1 MKNVAI
7 LGLGVVGSGTADLL
21 TQNADVIKK
30 MTGEEVC
37 VKYVLDIRD
46 LPDSPYADKIVH
58 DFSVIV
64 NDPEVDIVAEV
75 IGGVNPALDY
85 SMQALK
91 AGKSVVT
98 SNKELVAKHGEE
110 LISTARE
117 NGVQY
122 LFEASVGGGIP
133 VLRPLISDLAVN
145 SYSEIS
151 GILNGTTNY
160 ILTQMFEHG
169 KDYETALSEAQQKGY
184 AERNPASDVE
194 GIDTCR
200 KICILAGIAFGIIA
214 GEDDVYTQ
222 GIGKITQ
229 DDVRAAANANCS
241 IKLLGRALVRDG
253 KKYLMVCPHFV
264 PNGHPLYPIN
274 DVYNGV
280 VAKGNFVGDVM
291 FYGRGAGAY
300 PTASAVCSD
309 IAFIAAGKTL
319 PNFGWT
325 SAQSGEIAKAS
336 QLSCRWYLAFEA
348 PVDPVELG
356 GFAVPSCNGTA
367 LISGEMT
374 ELELEEKLSALGAS
388 LTAKMRTLL

>member
-30 MTGEEVC
+30 LSGEDVNI
-37 VKYVLDIRD
+37 KYILDIRD
-46 LPDSPYADKIVH
+46 LPESPYADKIVH
-58 DFSVIV
+58 DYSLIA

-75 IGGVNPALDY
+75 IGGVHPALEF
-85 SMQALK
+85 SKQALQAK
-91 AGKSVVT
+91 KSVVT

-110 LISTARE
+110 LIALARE

-133 VLRPLISDLAVN
+133 VLRPLISDLAIN
-145 SYSEIS
+145 EYSEIC

-169 KDYETALSEAQQKGY
+169 KDYDTALREAQQKGY

-200 KICILAGIAFGIIA
+200 KICILCGIAFGMIPS
-214 GEDDVYTQ
+214 EENVYTQ

-229 DDVRAAANANCS
+229 YDVKCAEAAGCS
-241 IKLLGRALVRDG
+241 IKLLGRALTRDG
-253 KKYLMVCPHFV
+253 KLCVMVCPHFV
-264 PNGHPLYPIN
+264 PVSYPLYSIN

-319 PNFGWT
+319 PNLQWR
-325 SAQSGEIAKAS
+325 QAKDSEVAESRELAS
-336 QLSCRWYLAFEA
+336 RWYVAFESA
-348 PVDPVELG
+348 VDASLFDGEAIFG
-356 GFAVPSCNGTA
+356 SDGCAVITA
-367 LISGEMT
+367 ALSET
-374 ELELEEKLSALGAS
+374 ELDSRLAKSGAVVK
-388 LTAKMRTLL
+388 AKMRTML

>member
-30 MTGEEVC
+30 MSGEDVNI
-37 VKYVLDIRD
+37 KYILDIRD
-46 LPDSPYADKIVH
+46 LPESPYADKIVH
-58 DFSVIV
+58 DYSLIV

-75 IGGVNPALDY
+75 IGGVHPALEFTT
-85 SMQALK
+85 QALK
-91 AGKSVVT
+91 AKKSVVT

-110 LISTARE
+110 LISLARE

-133 VLRPLISDLAVN
+133 VLRPLICDLAIN
-145 SYSEIS
+145 EYSEIC

-169 KDYETALSEAQQKGY
+169 KDYATALCEAQQKGY

-200 KICILAGIAFGIIA
+200 KICILSGIAFGIVPS
-214 GEDDVYTQ
+214 EDDVYTQ

-229 DDVRAAANANCS
+229 YDVKCAESAGCS
-241 IKLLGRALVRDG
+241 IKLLGRALKKEG
-253 KKYLMVCPHFV
+253 KSYVMVCPHFV
-264 PNGHPLYPIN
+264 PASYPLYSIN

-291 FYGRGAGAY
+291 FYGRGAGAN

-319 PNFGWT
+319 PNLNWQ
-325 SAQSGEIAKAS
+325 AARVGEISDSAS
-336 QLSCRWYLAFEA
+336 LASRWYVAFDTAVDAALFDGYMIEGSNGCAIITGELDENELDARLAK
-348 PVDPVELG
+348 
-356 GFAVPSCNGTA
+356 
-367 LISGEMT
+367 SG
-374 ELELEEKLSALGAS
+374 AGVN
-388 LTAKMRTLL
+388 AKMRTML